1 MGYKQALEK
10 AWNDISELTK
20 EKSLPI
26 KFLFD
31 QYKIKLGN
39 KKVILLS
46 CDSPVKDFV
55 TILILHYLTKKLKL
69 KDLPAPAGEWISF
82 KEIDGGDFY
91 YPVFKKRAINVI
103 FKKFGS
109 NPDALA
115 VSARRFNAKSS
126 EIGDKGI
133 IIEPFEKIPI
143 LITIW
148 KGDDELPGEADIL
161 FDRDIPQIFCTE
173 DIVVLTETLVH
184 LL

>member
-20 EKSLPI
+20 EKSFSI
-26 KFLFD
+26 KFLSD
-31 QYKIKLGN
+31 LYEINLGD
-39 KKVILLS
+39 KKVISLS
-46 CDSPVKDFV
+46 CNSPAKDFL

-69 KDLPAPAGEWISF
+69 KDLPSPAGEWISF

-115 VSARRFNAKSS
+115 VSAKRFNAKSS
-126 EIGDKGI
+126 EIGDKGV

-148 KGDDELPGEADIL
+148 KGDDELSGEADIL
-161 FDRDIPQIFCTE
+161 FDKSISNIFCTE

-184 LL
+184 SL